1 VVIFSK
7 KNDAWGSYSY
17 DEKDDALRITVT
29 PVKAPHQEWL
39 MYGFDNLAGTSATAF
54 LHWEK
59 LKVPFK
65 IETAD

>member
-1 VVIFSK
+1 
-7 KNDAWGSYSY
+7 
-17 DEKDDALRITVT
+17 
-29 PVKAPHQEWL
+29 